1 MASAIQ
7 SNNIPASTTN
17 GVPSR
22 KRTRDSLSSGGQAA
36 AAAAVVEIP
45 QILVTVPKSAPYGEG
60 DAGGLFEVGRTSSSY
75 NTQAT
80 AFSAPKT
87 EAESRVEHMVS
98 GSMGLV
104 CAKWGRGRTCE

>member
-7 SNNIPASTTN
+7 SINNIPASTTN

-22 KRTRDSLSSGGQAA
+22 KRTRDSLSSGGSTATAA
-36 AAAAVVEIP
+36 VEIP

-60 DAGGLFEVGRTSSSY
+60 DAGGFFEVARTSSSY
-75 NTQAT
+75 SSTQAA

-104 CAKWGRGRTCE
+104 CANCKVETDM